1 MSNDMSNT
9 TNSTLVSKALEFATV
24 KHEGQFRKG
33 KDESPYINHPIA
45 LVDVLTKEADI
56 DDPAILCA
64 ALLHDTIEDTNTTHK
79 ELVDAFG
86 QSIADIVL
94 EVTDDKGLAKKERK
108 EHQIAHAPHLSSKA
122 KAVKLADKTSN
133 LRDIISSPPANW
145 DTQRKL
151 DYFDW
156 AKAVID
162 GLRGEWPVLESIF
175 DAEYSKR
182 QLMED

>member
-1 MSNDMSNT
+1 M
-9 TNSTLVSKALEFATV
+9 
-24 KHEGQFRKG
+24 
-33 KDESPYINHPIA
+33 
-45 LVDVLTKEADI
+45 LTKEAGI

-94 EVTDDKGLAKKERK
+94 EVSDDKALAKQERK
-108 EHQIAHAPHLSSKA
+108 EHQIAHAPHVSSKA

-145 DTQRKL
+145 NTQRKL

-162 GLRGEWPVLESIF
+162 GLRGEWPDLETIF